1 MQFLP
6 LLLLELRG
14 CLRAIAVGLIHVDG
28 GFFYHAWVADR
39 SGEKW
44 FTGDPLANRM
54 PVGPSYVTLLYGD
67 VDKHVNVI
75 SFLGQLK
82 LKVVEVN

>member
-1 MQFLP
+1 
-6 LLLLELRG
+6 
-14 CLRAIAVGLIHVDG
+14 
-28 GFFYHAWVADR
+28 
-39 SGEKW
+39 
-44 FTGDPLANRM
+44 M

-82 LKVVEVN
+82 LKVVEAN